1 MLAVKTIKIPLKTT
15 QAEIPNISSVWVLH
29 DKMKKV
35 DFSGGFLSVI
45 SGNAILKY
53 PLKSFTTKSKT
64 IPPSN
69 QTPILSLS
77 LIKTNF
83 NPF

>member
-1 MLAVKTIKIPLKTT
+1 MLEVKTIKIPLKTT

-29 DKMKKV
+29 DKMKEL

-45 SGNAILKY
+45 SGNVILKY
-53 PLKSFTTKSKT
+53 PLKSFTTKTKT

-69 QTPILSLS
+69 
-77 LIKTNF
+77 
-83 NPF
+83 